1 MKKWLTLLC
10 VLLLTL
16 TMAGCTE
23 NMVLEETI
31 FYPVSADIHSLDIRV
46 GAADFVIRPADTF
59 AVESNLKYLTV
70 SAADGVLQVQ
80 EKNRSGGQYNNPVLT
95 LYMPENMMFEAV
107 RIETGAAKIK
117 ADSMTTKSLELKL
130 GAGDVEI
137 AKLTVEDSARIEG
150 GAGKLSIADGALR
163 NLNLNMG
170 VGELNL
176 TAALLGE
183 NDLTFGVGASNLT
196 LLGSREDYRL
206 EIERGIGSIM
216 VDGDSIGN
224 IQNYGEGK
232 NHVEIEG
239 GVGSVDLSF
248 REQ

>member
-1 MKKWLTLLC
+1 
-10 VLLLTL
+10 
-16 TMAGCTE
+16 
-23 NMVLEETI
+23 
-31 FYPVSADIHSLDIRV
+31 
-46 GAADFVIRPADTF
+46 
-59 AVESNLKYLTV
+59 
-70 SAADGVLQVQ
+70 
-80 EKNRSGGQYNNPVLT
+80 
-95 LYMPENMMFEAV
+95 
-107 RIETGAAKIK
+107 
-117 ADSMTTKSLELKL
+117 MTTKSLELKL

-183 NDLTFGVGASNLT
+183 NDLTFGVGSSNLT

-224 IQNYGEGK
+224 IQNSGEGK